1 MTKVCNFIMNY
12 DETDNS
18 FPKWKDISNEDV
30 DLIVKDKSFHS
41 SYIIKHDR
49 LLISQIDTFK
59 IDLNMNPLDNF
70 FF

>member
-12 DETDNS
+12 DELNHV

-30 DLIVKDKSFHS
+30 DLIIKDKSFQNN
-41 SYIIKHDR
+41 YIIKHDR

-59 IDLNMNPLDNF
+59 IDLNPNPVHNF